1 MGGLWRWS
9 NPPINYALNLNC
21 LKKQSHTWGCFFIS
35 NRSGSLNTSLLQK
48 IPSKADSIQLR
59 RKNTGFSMFYYL
71 MISTFVLALGVSF
84 MVMRLFSQS
93 IQDILA
99 RIIQD
104 PIHDAWAKYTKFAG
118 MVVGTS
124 SGIRI
129 YDMEKY
135 ITPLTYTDNNKKIVI
150 ELTQERWVLEIY
162 RTIIETLQGLA
173 WMMLV
178 FFMVALLAYVI
189 VRWAEIKHQKP

>member
-1 MGGLWRWS
+1 ML
-9 NPPINYALNLNC
+9 
-21 LKKQSHTWGCFFIS
+21 
-35 NRSGSLNTSLLQK
+35 
-48 IPSKADSIQLR
+48 
-59 RKNTGFSMFYYL
+59 MFYYL
-71 MISTFVLALGVSF
+71 IISTFALALLVSF
-84 MVMRLFSQS
+84 IVMRLFSSS
-93 IQDILA
+93 INAILA
-99 RIIQD
+99 RIIHD
-104 PIHDAWAKYTKFAG
+104 PIHEEWAKYTKFAG

-135 ITPLTYTDNNKKIVI
+135 ITPLTYAENDKRIVI

-178 FFMVALLAYVI
+178 FFMVALIAYVI
-189 VRWAEIKHQKP
+189 VRWSEIKYAAKSK

>member
-1 MGGLWRWS
+1 
-9 NPPINYALNLNC
+9 
-21 LKKQSHTWGCFFIS
+21 
-35 NRSGSLNTSLLQK
+35 
-48 IPSKADSIQLR
+48 
-59 RKNTGFSMFYYL
+59 MFYYL
-71 MISTFVLALGVSF
+71 IISTFALALLVSF
-84 MVMRLFSQS
+84 VVMRLFSGS
-93 IQDILA
+93 INAILA
-99 RIIQD
+99 RIIHD
-104 PIHDAWAKYTKFAG
+104 PIHEAWAKYTKFAG

-135 ITPLTYTDNNKKIVI
+135 ITPLTYAENDKRIVI

-178 FFMVALLAYVI
+178 FFMVALIAYVI
-189 VRWAEIKHQKP
+189 VRWSEIKYAAKSK